1 MLNELYEK
9 IEAVLNMIDVGGEQS
24 RQFAGEIELLKEVIG
39 HPEPVQDEWDELQ
52 RREVLAQKLRRL
64 AVEAE
69 GVLIQLPNNPLVQWF
84 DGTYQDASIDMQ
96 FEEVDLARLFGFIVE
111 VGVDPKT

>member
-24 RQFAGEIELLKEVIG
+24 RQFAGEIELLKEVLG
-39 HPEPVQDEWDELQ
+39 HPKPIQDEEDELQ
-52 RREVLAQKLRRL
+52 RRDVLARKLRRL

-69 GVLIQLPNNPLVQWF
+69 GVLIQLPSNPLAQWF

-96 FEEVDLARLFGFIVE
+96 FAEVDLARLLSFIVE
-111 VGVDPKT
+111 VGVDSKI